1 MMYRL
6 AVSISFI
13 LLSGTGGVSQVPS
26 EEPIPVS
33 FVVSLPQDGL
43 IQPLSRELVER
54 VSPSVV
60 MLSQAGVALGQA
72 VVISENGK
80 AITTGEVAFGGDGSP
95 RFMLEAKL
103 TNGARVP
110 CKVEAYDPVTDL
122 ALIQLENFPKS
133 AISVAKVSF
142 PSHPVV
148 LVLLPRGPVRAEISN
163 SSVIG
168 VLSPSRRYAPLTEI
182 RFEMPWQPIGASPV
196 FDSQGNWV
204 GILVASLISTEKTE
218 NKRVPRES
226 VAREEK
232 PSSVSAPV
240 GAVKTLAPHGA
251 MTAYSLSGIVLQR
264 VVDGFLKEGFV
275 RHPWIGA
282 YFTNAPNGARI
293 TDLAPGSPAMRAGLR
308 AGDIII
314 RANNKDIRSQ
324 FDFAGYLFHQPLGSM
339 IRLVVIRE
347 GKEITLN
354 VEVQN
359 DPRTS
364 RVQLRRILTP
374 TS

>member
-1 MMYRL
+1 MMCRL

-26 EEPIPVS
+26 EEPIPMS
-33 FVVSLPQDGL
+33 FVVPLSQDGL
-43 IQPLSRELVER
+43 IQPLSRELVEK

-60 MLSQAGVALGQA
+60 MLFQAGVTLGQA

-80 AITTGEVAFGGDGSP
+80 AITTGEVAFGVDGSP

-103 TNGARVP
+103 ANGVRVP

-122 ALIQLENFPKS
+122 ALIRLENVPKS

-142 PSHPVV
+142 PFHPVV
-148 LVLLPRGPVRAEISN
+148 LVLLPQGPVRAEISN

-168 VLSPSRRYAPLTEI
+168 VLSPSKRYAPLTEI
-182 RFEMPWQPIGASPV
+182 RLEMPWQPIGASPV

-204 GILVASLISTEKTE
+204 GILVASLISPEDIEPKGF
-218 NKRVPRES
+218 
-226 VAREEK
+226 AREGVALAEK

-240 GAVKTLAPHGA
+240 GVVKTLAPHRA
-251 MTAYSLSGIVLQR
+251 VTAYSLSGIVLQR
-264 VVDGFLKEGFV
+264 VADGFLKEGFV

-282 YFTNAPNGARI
+282 YFMNAPNGARI
-293 TDLAPGSPAMRAGLR
+293 TDLVSGSPAMRAGLR
-308 AGDIII
+308 AGDIVI

-324 FDFAGYLFHQPLGSM
+324 FDFAGFLFHQPLGST

-347 GKEITLN
+347 GKEIVLN
-354 VEVQN
+354 VEVQT
-359 DPRTS
+359 DPRTN
-364 RVQLRRILTP
+364 RVQLRRTLTP